1 MTFNQ
6 VVKNRLLKH
15 KDEKYIEFTKSLAVG
30 NDECRRIGVRIPIL
44 RKYSKELSKQ
54 YELDFLIKNIDEE
67 YYEELLL
74 KAILIGEYPKLTI
87 IELQKYINYYVPKI
101 YDWSLCDTFCS
112 GLKITTKYYKEV
124 WQLLKNYLKSNQE
137 FEVRFALV
145 MILNYYINDEYIDE
159 IFEIINNVSLD
170 KYYVKMANAWLF
182 SYCVIKEYD
191 KTLIFLKNNCK
202 VDEWTYR
209 KGIQKSIESFRVSDK
224 QKEELK
230 QLRKENIRQKR
241 CISIN

>member
-1 MTFNQ
+1 MDFNI
-6 VVKNRLLKH
+6 VFKNKLLEH
-15 KDEKYIEFTKSLAVG
+15 ADEKYIEFTKSLAVG
-30 NDECRRIGVRIPIL
+30 NEESKRIGVRIPIL
-44 RKYSKELSKQ
+44 RKYAKELRKE
-54 YELDFLIKNIDEE
+54 YELDFLIQNIDEE

-74 KAILIGEYPKLTI
+74 KAILIGEYSKLSFK
-87 IELQKYINYYVPKI
+87 ELEKYIKYYVPKI

-112 GLKITTKYYKEV
+112 GLKITKKYYKEV
-124 WQLLKNYLKSNQE
+124 WKLLQCYLNSKQE

-170 KYYVKMANAWLF
+170 KYYVKMANAWLI

-191 KTLIFLKNNCK
+191 RTFEFLKNNCK

-209 KGIQKSIESFRVSDK
+209 KGIQKSLESFRVSTENK
-224 QKEELK
+224 AELK
-230 QLRKENIRQKR
+230 KLVLFSRYKEQTK
-241 CISIN
+241 